1 MNKISDTAISFE
13 TAGIADL
20 PALSALLNLLFSQE
34 KEFTPDTAAQQRGL
48 AAILQQPDTGQILV
62 ARCEGNVIAMVSLLF
77 TISTALG
84 GRVALLEDM
93 VVSPAYRGQRIGSQ
107 LLAYALAFARTQ
119 QVLRITLL
127 TDPDNLAA
135 QHFYQ
140 QHGFQQSGMQAW
152 RLIL

>member
-1 MNKISDTAISFE
+1 MNKIFDTAISFE
-13 TAGIADL
+13 SAQPSDL
-20 PALSALLNLLFSQE
+20 PGLSALLNLLFSQE
-34 KEFTPDTAAQQRGL
+34 HEFTPDTTAQQRGL
-48 AAILQQPDTGQILV
+48 AAILERPDTGRILV
-62 ARCEGNVIAMVSLLF
+62 GRHHGEVIAMVSLLF
-77 TISTALG
+77 TVSTALG

-93 VVSPAYRGQRIGSQ
+93 VVKPLHRGQGLGSQ

-127 TDPDNLAA
+127 TDHDNVTA

-140 QHGFQQSGMQAW
+140 QHGFQQSSMQTW